1 MADFAPQV
9 LDDKGNP
16 IVGPALDAVLNRV
29 SSFAMLA
36 NMAKIRKAVE
46 RKQFQGVINEI
57 TLACSGTEGIIDVQE
72 RSGAVKNPPWV
83 SVVFFNDGPNTAYV
97 GINNR
102 VDFFTVRINESH
114 PTDFGDADNRI
125 HTLYFWCDPGNTASV
140 RAKGKY

>member
-1 MADFAPQV
+1 MADFVPQV

-46 RKQFQGVINEI
+46 RPQFQGIVDEI
-57 TLACSGTEGIIDVQE
+57 TLVCSQTETVTDILN
-72 RSGAVKNPPWV
+72 RPLVKNSPPWIAAT
-83 SVVFFNDGPNTAYV
+83 FFNDGPNTAYV
-97 GINNR
+97 GINSRTN
-102 VDFFTVRINESH
+102 FFTIKVGESH
-114 PTDFGDADNRI
+114 PTDFARADVRI
-125 HTLYFWCDPGNTASV
+125 HTLYYWCDPGNTASV